1 MDVQAQSTI
10 ATKLFINISIL
21 SIALNS
27 SFFGYLLY
35 SNRIYDVG
43 KCCSSCWL
51 ILLPLSEILKHCYA
65 KQAFQL
71 ETGLKWG
78 PPSASSRSAAATNA
92 KAGRS
97 RWRELG
103 GAAVLFTLATL
114 FYAFI
119 CVVLGAP
126 LDQYEETL
134 SLALT
139 LAIITIFPIIL
150 LIGQS
155 HTYQLLL
162 SETLELKSPLANSY
176 LNLLKNNCIGV
187 ILGAWGAS
195 VVAPLDWDRPWQVYP
210 IPNVVGSI
218 GGLFGM
224 NVFNL
229 LSTVYMSM
237 YRSRRTKAL
246 YTTLVHFIVPVVR
259 NLRSGRFHSSP
270 DDLSVRFG
278 SVY

>member
-1 MDVQAQSTI
+1 MDVHLQS
-10 ATKLFINISIL
+10 ALASRMFINVSIL
-21 SIALNS
+21 SIALNG

-35 SNRIYDVG
+35 SNRLYEVG
-43 KCCSSCWL
+43 KCCSSYVW
-51 ILLPLSEILKHCYA
+51 IILPLTELLKHYYI
-65 KQAFQL
+65 KRSFQL
-71 ETGLKWG
+71 DGSVKTGHIG
-78 PPSASSRSAAATNA
+78 SASSRATLNA
-92 KAGRS
+92 KSGRL
-97 RWRELG
+97 RWKEWFG
-103 GAAVLFTLATL
+103 FGVLFLLAML
-114 FYAFI
+114 FYGFI
-119 CVVLGAP
+119 CFVLGAP
-126 LDQYEETL
+126 LEQTEETI

-139 LAIITIFPIIL
+139 LTTVTIFPIML

-155 HTYQLLL
+155 QTYQLLL

-229 LSTVYMSM
+229 LSTAYISM
-237 YRSRRTKAL
+237 YRSQRPKKL
-246 YTTLVHFIVPVVR
+246 
-259 NLRSGRFHSSP
+259 
-270 DDLSVRFG
+270 
-278 SVY
+278 

>member
-1 MDVQAQSTI
+1 MDAQQQSAI
-10 ATKLFINISIL
+10 APKMFINISIL

-35 SNRIYDVG
+35 SNRLYDVG
-43 KCCSSCWL
+43 KCCSSAVLL
-51 ILLPLSEILKHCYA
+51 ILPLSEVLKHLYI
-65 KQAFQL
+65 KHTFQL
-71 ETGLKWG
+71 ETGAK
-78 PPSASSRSAAATNA
+78 PSSLQPSSGRASGAGNVKATRA
-92 KAGRS
+92 
-97 RWRELG
+97 RWREWVG
-103 GAAVLFTLATL
+103 SIVLFALATL

-119 CVVLGAP
+119 CVVVGAP

-134 SLALT
+134 SLAVTLT
-139 LAIITIFPIIL
+139 TVTIFPIIL
-150 LIGQS
+150 FIGQMQ
-155 HTYQLLL
+155 TYQLLL

-218 GGLFGM
+218 GGLFGI

-229 LSTVYMSM
+229 LSTVYISLF
-237 YRSRRTKAL
+237 RNRRPKAQ
-246 YTTLVHFIVPVVR
+246 
-259 NLRSGRFHSSP
+259 
-270 DDLSVRFG
+270 
-278 SVY
+278 

>member
-1 MDVQAQSTI
+1 MDAQQQSII
-10 ATKLFINISIL
+10 ATKMFINISIL

-35 SNRIYDVG
+35 SNRLYDVG
-43 KCCSSCWL
+43 KCCSSAVLL
-51 ILLPLSEILKHCYA
+51 ILPLSEVLKHFYI
-65 KQAFQL
+65 KHTFQL
-71 ETGLKWG
+71 ETGPK
-78 PPSASSRSAAATNA
+78 PSASSS
-92 KAGRS
+92 GRGHGAVTVKS
-97 RWRELG
+97 TRARWREWFGSTL
-103 GAAVLFTLATL
+103 LFALATL

-119 CVVLGAP
+119 CVVVGAP
-126 LDQYEETL
+126 LDRYEETL
-134 SLALT
+134 SLAVTLT
-139 LAIITIFPIIL
+139 TVTVFPIIL

-155 HTYQLLL
+155 QTYQLLL

-229 LSTVYMSM
+229 LSTVYISM
-237 YRSRRTKAL
+237 YRNRRSK
-246 YTTLVHFIVPVVR
+246 TL
-259 NLRSGRFHSSP
+259 
-270 DDLSVRFG
+270 
-278 SVY
+278 

>member
-1 MDVQAQSTI
+1 MDAQQQSII
-10 ATKLFINISIL
+10 ASKMFINISIL

-35 SNRIYDVG
+35 SNRLYDVG
-43 KCCSSCWL
+43 KCCSSAVLL
-51 ILLPLSEILKHCYA
+51 ILPLSEVLKHFYI
-65 KQAFQL
+65 KHAFQL
-71 ETGLKWG
+71 ETGPK
-78 PPSASSRSAAATNA
+78 PTNPQPSSGRGSGSANVKAARA
-92 KAGRS
+92 
-97 RWRELG
+97 RWREWFG
-103 GAAVLFTLATL
+103 STVLFALTTL
-114 FYAFI
+114 FYGFI
-119 CVVLGAP
+119 CVVVGAP

-134 SLALT
+134 SLAVTLT
-139 LAIITIFPIIL
+139 TVTIFPIIL

-155 HTYQLLL
+155 QTYQLLL
-162 SETLELKSPLANSY
+162 SETLELKSPLTNSY

-229 LSTVYMSM
+229 LSTAYISM
-237 YRSRRTKAL
+237 YRNRRSK
-246 YTTLVHFIVPVVR
+246 TL
-259 NLRSGRFHSSP
+259 
-270 DDLSVRFG
+270 
-278 SVY
+278 

>member
-1 MDVQAQSTI
+1 MDVQAQSAI
-10 ATKLFINISIL
+10 ATKLFINISVL

-27 SFFGYLLY
+27 SFFVYLLY
-35 SNRIYDVG
+35 SNRLYDLG
-43 KCCSSCWL
+43 KCCSSAVLL
-51 ILLPLSEILKHCYA
+51 ILPLSEVLKHFYV
-65 KQAFQL
+65 KQMFQL
-71 ETGLKWG
+71 ETGLKSG
-78 PPSASSRSAAATNA
+78 PPSSSSSSSSSGRSAGAANA
-92 KAGRS
+92 RAGRT
-97 RWRELG
+97 RWREWF

-126 LDQYEETL
+126 LDQYEETS

-139 LAIITIFPIIL
+139 LTTVTIFPIIL

-162 SETLELKSPLANSY
+162 SETLELKSPLTNSY

-229 LSTVYMSM
+229 LSTVYISM
-237 YRSRRTKAL
+237 YRNRRAKAQ
-246 YTTLVHFIVPVVR
+246 
-259 NLRSGRFHSSP
+259 
-270 DDLSVRFG
+270 
-278 SVY
+278 

>member
-1 MDVQAQSTI
+1 MDAQAQSI
-10 ATKLFINISIL
+10 LATRMFINISIL
-21 SIALNS
+21 SIALNA

-35 SNRIYDVG
+35 SNRLYDVG
-43 KCCSSCWL
+43 KCCTSFVL
-51 ILLPLSEILKHCYA
+51 VILPLSELLKHFYITRT
-65 KQAFQL
+65 FL
-71 ETGLKWG
+71 PHTGVK
-78 PPSASSRSAAATNA
+78 STAASSSGRTTLPSGA
-92 KAGRS
+92 KNNRIRGKEWFGS
-97 RWRELG
+97 S
-103 GAAVLFTLATL
+103 VLFILTTL

-126 LDQYEETL
+126 LDQYEETF

-139 LAIITIFPIIL
+139 LTTVTIFPIML
-150 LIGQS
+150 LLGQS
-155 HTYQLLL
+155 QTYQLLL
-162 SETLELKSPLANSY
+162 SETLELKNHLANSY

-229 LSTVYMSM
+229 LSTAYINM
-237 YRSRRTKAL
+237 YRNRRTKSL
-246 YTTLVHFIVPVVR
+246 
-259 NLRSGRFHSSP
+259 
-270 DDLSVRFG
+270 
-278 SVY
+278 

>member
-1 MDVQAQSTI
+1 MDAQQQSII
-10 ATKLFINISIL
+10 APKMFINISVL

-35 SNRIYDVG
+35 SNRLYDVG
-43 KCCSSCWL
+43 KCCSSAVLL
-51 ILLPLSEILKHCYA
+51 ILPLSEVLKHLYI
-65 KQAFQL
+65 KRTFQL
-71 ETGLKWG
+71 ETGPK
-78 PPSASSRSAAATNA
+78 PTAQPSTGRGSGAANA
-92 KAGRS
+92 KVTKALWSEWFGS
-97 RWRELG
+97 
-103 GAAVLFTLATL
+103 AVLFALATL

-119 CVVLGAP
+119 CVVVGAP

-134 SLALT
+134 SLAVTLT
-139 LAIITIFPIIL
+139 TVTIFPIIL

-155 HTYQLLL
+155 QTYQLLL

-229 LSTVYMSM
+229 LSTSYIAM
-237 YRSRRTKAL
+237 YRNRRSKT
-246 YTTLVHFIVPVVR
+246 P
-259 NLRSGRFHSSP
+259 
-270 DDLSVRFG
+270 
-278 SVY
+278 

>member
-1 MDVQAQSTI
+1 MDALQQSII
-10 ATKLFINISIL
+10 ASKMFINISVL

-35 SNRIYDVG
+35 SNRLYDVG
-43 KCCSSCWL
+43 KCCSSFVLL
-51 ILLPLSEILKHCYA
+51 ILPLSEILKHLYI
-65 KQAFQL
+65 KRTFQL
-71 ETGLKWG
+71 EAGPKTTAQPSTGRG
-78 PPSASSRSAAATNA
+78 SGASNA
-92 KAGRS
+92 KATKA
-97 RWRELG
+97 RWSEWFG
-103 GAAVLFTLATL
+103 SVVLFALATL

-119 CVVLGAP
+119 CVVVGAP

-134 SLALT
+134 SLAVTLT
-139 LAIITIFPIIL
+139 TVTIFPIML
-150 LIGQS
+150 LLGQS
-155 HTYQLLL
+155 QTYQLLL

-229 LSTVYMSM
+229 LSTAYISM
-237 YRSRRTKAL
+237 YRNRRSKAQ
-246 YTTLVHFIVPVVR
+246 
-259 NLRSGRFHSSP
+259 
-270 DDLSVRFG
+270 
-278 SVY
+278 